1 MQRKNRM
8 TMSLHTRRSNRS
20 NPRRSRRGFS
30 LLEMI
35 VACSILVIVGTL
47 ALPRFLVV
55 DSQREEK
62 AVVAVE
68 DLLRMFAFRNSAGLQ
83 QVSLHYTRENA
94 TLALWIM
101 DLNPADPEGPR
112 VWQQDRLSSA
122 VELPEGLKIERALAD
137 GLPVTEDE
145 WSIATNPDGSR
156 PRIEISFAG
165 KDSRA
170 ELVLETYSNSPIR
183 ADDPRT
189 RARQPIDLD
198 AEGGAYD
205 PW

>member
-1 MQRKNRM
+1 
-8 TMSLHTRRSNRS
+8 
-20 NPRRSRRGFS
+20 
-30 LLEMI
+30 MI

-137 GLPVTEDE
+137 GVPMTEDE

-156 PRIEISFAG
+156 PRIEI
-165 KDSRA
+165 
-170 ELVLETYSNSPIR
+170 
-183 ADDPRT
+183 
-189 RARQPIDLD
+189 
-198 AEGGAYD
+198 
-205 PW
+205 